1 MKQIT
6 LKKARTNI
14 GLTIEEVSENTG
26 IYSDLLI
33 KLEKDSSDID
43 NDILQYLADY
53 YGLNIDEI
61 FLGETVSDN
70 LEFNIIRSKHLIK
83 AILDYVTEIQNVKEK
98 VFSSASDDI
107 ESENLIALAYTVNRE
122 IDKISTFLSL
132 LRDELELMELRE

>member
-70 LEFNIIRSKHLIK
+70 LEFNIIRSKNLTK
-83 AILDYVTEIQNVKEK
+83 AILDYVTEIQNVNEK

>member
-132 LRDELELMELRE
+132 LRDELELMELIE